1 MAASVDAKKIIE
13 HVGGKSNIKRVTHC
27 TTRLRFNLVDNS
39 KANKEELE
47 ALGIL
52 GVADMGTQYQVIVGL
67 PLRVFIRRSSVFWAN
82 RLARA
87 PWMMRPK
94 SPCASLA
101 F

>member
-52 GVADMGTQYQVIVGL
+52 GVADMGTQYQVIVGPTVEGVYKEIIGIL
-67 PLRVFIRRSSVFWAN
+67 GDSFGKGAVDDET
-82 RLARA
+82 
-87 PWMMRPK
+87 
-94 SPCASLA
+94 
-101 F
+101 